1 MTAEAL
7 FLTFAGSI
15 TAVAD
20 GLYIL
25 GLTAGANWLARTT
38 HTRAAAIP
46 IELKTRGLT
55 HKLAAIDAII
65 SVAHPPD
72 TRCVS
77 HARLRSSSCRCR
89 SLPPASTSPAMWSS
103 SGSSSTR
110 TRAFSPSHAH
120 GPTREEHLLLSV
132 THRPS

>member
-15 TAVAD
+15 NAVAD

-25 GLTAGANWLARTT
+25 VLAAGANWLARTT

-46 IELKTRGLT
+46 IELKTRGLP

-65 SVAHPPD
+65 SVA
-72 TRCVS
+72 TRLTLAACLTPVALVVVPLS
-77 HARLRSSSCRCR
+77 ITAA
-89 SLPPASTSPAMWSS
+89 SLYIT
-103 SGSSSTR
+103 G
-110 TRAFSPSHAH
+110 HVVVI
-120 GPTREEHLLLSV
+120 GK
-132 THRPS
+132 